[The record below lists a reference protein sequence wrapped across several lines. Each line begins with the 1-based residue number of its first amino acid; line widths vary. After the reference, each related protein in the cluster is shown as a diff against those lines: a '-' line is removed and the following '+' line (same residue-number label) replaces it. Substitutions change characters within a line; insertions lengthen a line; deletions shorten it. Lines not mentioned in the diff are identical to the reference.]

1 MTAPP
6 AASKR
11 RYCKTDNSLPP
22 RLFFREKH
30 KIKLT
35 LINLMSL
42 LPQKIKITYLVN
54 AFRSGE

>member
-6 AASKR
+6 TASKR
-11 RYCKTDNSLPP
+11 RYCKTDNYPLL
-22 RLFFREKH
+22 RLFFSEKH

-54 AFRSGE
+54 TSGE